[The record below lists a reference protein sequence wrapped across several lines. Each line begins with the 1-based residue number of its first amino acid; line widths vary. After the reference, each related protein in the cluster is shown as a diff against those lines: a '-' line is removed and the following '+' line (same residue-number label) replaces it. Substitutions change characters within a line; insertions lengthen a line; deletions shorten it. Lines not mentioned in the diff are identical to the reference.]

1 VSTPSPAPAAR
12 SRKAQIISIV
22 VAAVVLAG
30 FGLFVGQA
38 YIPLP
43 GVTDCRVNDIVEED
57 GRRGNDITLY
67 VTSCGD
73 YYSDFGDGIEIGE
86 TYDFALRGL
95 LKTNISE
102 WTLAG

>member
-1 VSTPSPAPAAR
+1 MSSSPPAPPAR
-12 SRKAQIISIV
+12 SRKAQIISII
-22 VAAVVLAG
+22 VAVLVLGG

-43 GVTDCRVNDIVEED
+43 GVTDCTVTDIVEED

-73 YYSDFGDGIEIGE
+73 YYTDHGDGIEVGG

-95 LKTNISE
+95 LKTNIAD
-102 WTLAG
+102 WTPSS